1 MQINKNYISIKFYYQ
16 IYKKE
21 INFIALDEF

>member
-1 MQINKNYISIKFYYQ
+1 MQINKNYISIKFYHQ